1 MVLAAV
7 SVLALMAVP
16 AFANNHGGENGG
28 GDDNQNALAV
38 CRDVHVGQ
46 TAIAA
51 NVADDVTFGDQTI
64 GDVNQAN
71 VALIAAEGDVTN
83 NQSNAVTQSQTFTQ
97 TAAATNVAVVCSA
110 INLDVEDGDAL
121 GILLGG

>member
-16 AFANNHGGENGG
+16 AFANHGGGGG
-28 GDDNQNALAV
+28 GDNQRALAV
-38 CRDVHVGQ
+38 CEDVHVGQ
-46 TAIAA
+46 TAVAV
-51 NVADDVTFGDQTI
+51 NVVDDVTFGDQTI

-71 VALIAAEGDVTN
+71 LAQIEAEGDVTN

-97 TAAATNVAVVCSA
+97 AAAATNAAVVCSA